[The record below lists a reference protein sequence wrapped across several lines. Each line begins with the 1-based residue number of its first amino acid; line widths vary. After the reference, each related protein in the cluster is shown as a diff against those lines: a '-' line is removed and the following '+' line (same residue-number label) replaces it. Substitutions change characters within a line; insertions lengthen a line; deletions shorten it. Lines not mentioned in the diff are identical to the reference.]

1 VNVGVKKVL
10 GGFEFVAAGVEG
22 GHLFFDLLRR
32 LRIKSSEF
40 KP

>member
-22 GHLFFDLLRR
+22 DHLFLIF
-32 LRIKSSEF
+32 SAF
-40 KP
+40 